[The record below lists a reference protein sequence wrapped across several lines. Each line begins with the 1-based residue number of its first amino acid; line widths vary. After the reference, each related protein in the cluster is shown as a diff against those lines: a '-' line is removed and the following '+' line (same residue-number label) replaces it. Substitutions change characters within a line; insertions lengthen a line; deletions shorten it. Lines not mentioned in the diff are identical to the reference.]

1 MRLSP
6 LFLSG
11 LLLISPQMVLEAR
24 SQTSGD
30 RFLLAQSLTCDNYS
44 PEAARQELIL
54 MSAIDQ
60 AERERSQNGF
70 GLSNMKDMIGLI
82 SRFMP
87 EGGRDI
93 EKITG
98 ILEQFISFT
107 GADIPQGSS
116 DNNMVELV
124 ETIGDRVFSIIS
136 RSSSNM
142 EPTEMLGMLME
153 IASEVQT
160 IRARQPQSSGQ
171 EIASLNRELATLRSQ
186 CREGINSAS
195 SFPSPTSPQSS
206 PPPQSSPSRPPVT
219 VAANNPF
226 MTTCEGQGGT
236 ISTYYEGERTSAE
249 SSELQYSKMVECIP
263 GQDSLK
269 VEILQSAC
277 SESNGTWIEPRS
289 IPLCRF

>member
-1 MRLSP
+1 
-6 LFLSG
+6 
-11 LLLISPQMVLEAR
+11 
-24 SQTSGD
+24 
-30 RFLLAQSLTCDNYS
+30 
-44 PEAARQELIL
+44 

-116 DNNMVELV
+116 NNNMVELV

-171 EIASLNRELATLRSQ
+171 EIASLNRELTTLRSQ
-186 CREGINSAS
+186 CREGSNSAS
-195 SFPSPTSPQSS
+195 PFPSSPQSS
-206 PPPQSSPSRPPVT
+206 PSPPSSPSRPPVT

-226 MTTCEGQGGT
+226 MNACEGQGGT
-236 ISTYYEGERTSAE
+236 ISTYYEGERTSEE

-263 GQDSLK
+263 GQTALK